1 MVEKICINT
10 VTDLIEDDVLAGGV
24 HLFDSID
31 STNDWA
37 LGEIASNRVLPFLC
51 MAEHQRGGRG
61 RRGKHWLSPAGA
73 NIYMSLA
80 WQFDL
85 PAGEIGVLPLAQ
97 GVAIIRALEAV
108 GIDKAWLKWP
118 NDVLVDDRKIAGV
131 LVETRNFHG
140 SCKLVIG
147 IGLNYCMP
155 EESSPGAQFR
165 WTDVTR
171 SIDGAPP
178 RGELAAILLREVVAM
193 CRRYQKQST
202 GILDDIREEAEILNG
217 RRVHLRLGS
226 GEECAGTV
234 LGVAPT
240 GELRVLV
247 DGQERIFSSAEVSLS
262 GLEAGAAC

>member
-1 MVEKICINT
+1 MAEKICIHT
-10 VTDLIEDDVLAGGV
+10 ITDLIEDDVLAGGV

-51 MAEHQRGGRG
+51 MAEYQRGGRG
-61 RRGKHWLSPAGA
+61 RRGKRWLSPPGA
-73 NIYMSLA
+73 NICMSLA
-80 WQFDL
+80 WQFEL
-85 PAGEIGVLPLAQ
+85 PLSEIGVLPLAQ
-97 GVAIIRALEAV
+97 GVAIIRALEAI
-108 GIDKAWLKWP
+108 GIHKAWLKWP
-118 NDVLVDDRKIAGV
+118 NDVLVDNRKIAGV
-131 LVETRNFHG
+131 LVETKNFYG

-155 EESSPGAQFR
+155 EEVSPGADFH

-193 CRRYQKQST
+193 CRRYQEQST
-202 GILDDIREEAEILNG
+202 GILDDIRDEAEVLNG
-217 RRVHLRLGS
+217 RRVRLRLGS
-226 GEECAGTV
+226 GQECAGTA
-234 LGVAPT
+234 LGIAPT

-247 DGQERIFSSAEVSLS
+247 DGQERKFSSAEVSLS
-262 GLEAGAAC
+262 GLEEDAAC